1 MTGASI
7 AQIQGMEKKNTEKL
21 IKRLIPFVAL
31 WGVTKVLERPNV
43 RGAIAEVDSHAYI
56 KQRKVGRSI
65 KRAGRN
71 AASNPAWLA
80 AGAAAI
86 AVGIGLMAKAV
97 RGK

>member
-1 MTGASI
+1 
-7 AQIQGMEKKNTEKL
+7 MEKQKAEKL

-43 RGAIAEVDSHAYI
+43 KGALAEVDSRAFI
-56 KQRKVGRSI
+56 GQRKVGRSI

-71 AASNPAWLA
+71 AVSNPAWFA

-86 AVGIGLMAKAV
+86 AVGIGLMAKAA

>member
-1 MTGASI
+1 
-7 AQIQGMEKKNTEKL
+7 MEKKNTEKL

-56 KQRKVGRSI
+56 KQRKVRRSI
-65 KRAGRN
+65 RRAGQN
-71 AASNPAWLA
+71 AVSNPAWLA

-86 AVGIGLMAKAV
+86 AVGIGLMAKAA

>member
-1 MTGASI
+1 MDKT
-7 AQIQGMEKKNTEKL
+7 KTDLL
-21 IKRLIPFVAL
+21 IKRLIPLLAV
-31 WGVTKVLERPNV
+31 WGVTKVLETPTV
-43 RGAIAEVDSHAYI
+43 KGALQEVDSRTFVG
-56 KQRKVGRSI
+56 QRKVLRSF

-86 AVGIGLMAKAV
+86 AVGIGLMAKAA

>member
-7 AQIQGMEKKNTEKL
+7 ATFPVMENAKSQQV
-21 IKRLIPFVAL
+21 IRRVIPFVAL
-31 WGVTKVLERPNV
+31 WGLTKVLETPRV
-43 RGAIAEVDSHAYI
+43 KGALQEVDSHAFI
-56 KQRKVGRSI
+56 RQRKAVRSM

-97 RGK
+97 FGK